1 MAEELTVD
9 IWLCS
14 GCRWLGPSCQWRQD
28 RRVGK
33 TQPLCWVHW
42 PPTPVLYCAS
52 GHTGETHSDT
62 YGVYRHLDG
71 HIWCVHACVH
81 AYRL

>member
-62 YGVYRHLDG
+62 YMLHVQAFRRAHLV
-71 HIWCVHACVH
+71 CACLR
-81 AYRL
+81 ACL